1 MNQLAFIA
9 LGANLP
15 FDGIPAPRVL
25 ARAVTAI
32 ENAGLRVTAL
42 SGIWQTAAWPPSD
55 QPDYYN
61 AVVAIDP
68 SGLSPQALY
77 EKLRT
82 IESEFGRE
90 RRERWAARTLDLDI
104 VAMEG
109 RAGTFGA
116 ITLPHPSMHK
126 RAFVL
131 APLDEVAPEW
141 RHPESGL
148 SPGELLGLLPEAYR
162 YRRLGDLVA
171 EGR

>member
-1 MNQLAFIA
+1 MKQLAFIA

-15 FDGIPAPRVL
+15 FGGLSAPRVL
-25 ARAVTAI
+25 ARAVAAI
-32 ENAGLRVTAL
+32 EKAGLHVIAL
-42 SGIWQTAAWPPSD
+42 SGVWQTAAWPPSD

-77 EKLRT
+77 EKLRGV
-82 IESEFGRE
+82 ESQFGRE

-104 VAMEG
+104 VAIEG
-109 RAGTFGA
+109 LSGTFGA
-116 ITLPHPSMHK
+116 ITLPHQSMHQ

-131 APLDEVAPEW
+131 APMDEIAPEW

-148 SPGELLGLLPEAYR
+148 SPGEMLDLLPEGYG
-162 YRRLGDLVA
+162 YRRLSDLVPEA
-171 EGR
+171 G

>member
-1 MNQLAFIA
+1 MKQLAFIA

-15 FDGIPAPRVL
+15 FEGLPAPRVL

-32 ENAGLRVTAL
+32 ENTGLRVIAL

-68 SGLSPQALY
+68 AGFSPQALY
-77 EKLRT
+77 EKLRS
-82 IESEFGRE
+82 IELLFGRE
-90 RRERWAARTLDLDI
+90 RREQWASRTLDLDI
-104 VAMEG
+104 VAMDG
-109 RAGTFGA
+109 SVGTFGA
-116 ITLPHPSMHK
+116 VTLPHQSMHK

-131 APLDEVAPEW
+131 APMDEVAPDW

-148 SPGELLGLLPEAYR
+148 SPSEMLDLLPEGYR
-162 YRRLGDLVA
+162 YRRLSDLVP
-171 EGR
+171 EVG

>member
-15 FDGIPAPRVL
+15 FEGIPAPRVL
-25 ARAVTAI
+25 AHAVTAI

-104 VAMEG
+104 VAMER